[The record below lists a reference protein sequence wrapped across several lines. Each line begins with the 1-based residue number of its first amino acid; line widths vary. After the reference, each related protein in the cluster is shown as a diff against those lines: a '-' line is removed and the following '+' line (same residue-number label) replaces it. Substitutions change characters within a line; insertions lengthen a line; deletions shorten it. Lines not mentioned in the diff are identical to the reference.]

1 MYEQTE
7 DPQPKCKRDVAE
19 KDSLTSAISS
29 SPTVP
34 NGTIVAPNLAAILT
48 NSC

>member
-1 MYEQTE
+1 MSIE
-7 DPQPKCKRDVAE
+7 PK
-19 KDSLTSAISS
+19 LTSPTSS

-48 NSC
+48 NSG